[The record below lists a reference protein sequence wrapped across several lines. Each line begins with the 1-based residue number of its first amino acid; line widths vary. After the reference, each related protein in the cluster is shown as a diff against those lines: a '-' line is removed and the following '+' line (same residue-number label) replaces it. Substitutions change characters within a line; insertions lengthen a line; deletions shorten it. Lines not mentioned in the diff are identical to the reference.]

1 MAKESFRFIHASDF
15 HLERPFQ
22 DIFDLPDHLKKTLV
36 DAPWKA
42 AEAIFEHAVLENVDF
57 VLLAGDILN
66 PATTGAQGIAF
77 LLDNFENLRQRN
89 IQVYWAGG
97 VVDDPERWPSAIPM
111 PSNVHVFS
119 KKEATDFVFRRNQ
132 IPIATIIGR
141 SADGNEIV
149 RAAEYAR
156 DPDDTFMI
164 GLAHGSADADSLAME
179 HISYWA
185 LGGKHQAD
193 IVQTEE
199 PTIRY
204 CGSPQARCLKEEGPH
219 GFVLVD
225 VDAQR
230 HIQVHSVDCDLVR
243 YSEQDIDTDDLALG
257 KDLRQILAKR
267 VARLQSEA
275 SGRHLL
281 VKWRV
286 NMDLENAALVGPSA
300 LEDLLGWLRREFGH
314 GQPCCWSTDIEV
326 LPPKELPSKW
336 KEEDTILGDFLR
348 TAATHRKEQGKG
360 LNLKAIIDAEVP
372 PTNIWQTTLTP
383 ADVAS
388 QLATLDRSTL
398 LGVDLLRGHQVD
410 LLAPTRRFGGSA
422 Q

>member
-1 MAKESFRFIHASDF
+1 
-15 HLERPFQ
+15 
-22 DIFDLPDHLKKTLV
+22 
-36 DAPWKA
+36 
-42 AEAIFEHAVLENVDF
+42 
-57 VLLAGDILN
+57 
-66 PATTGAQGIAF
+66 
-77 LLDNFENLRQRN
+77 
-89 IQVYWAGG
+89 VYWVGG
-97 VVDDPERWPSAIPM
+97 GVDDPERWPSAITL

-119 KKEATDFVFRRNQ
+119 KKEAQAVVFRRNGV
-132 IPIATIIGR
+132 ALVTIVGR

-156 DPDDTFMI
+156 DPDDTFVI
-164 GLAHGSADADSLAME
+164 GLAHGTGDADSLGME

-199 PTIRY
+199 PVIRY
-204 CGSPQARCLKEEGPH
+204 SGSPQSRCLKEEGAH

-257 KDLRQILAKR
+257 KDLRQLLAKR

-275 SGRHLL
+275 AGRHLL
-281 VKWRV
+281 VKWRI

-300 LEDLLGWLRREFGH
+300 LEDLLAWLRREFGH
-314 GQPCCWSTDIEV
+314 GNPSCWSTDIEI
-326 LPPKELPSKW
+326 LPPKDLPAKW

-348 TAATHRKEQGKG
+348 TAATHRKEQGKH
-360 LNLKAIIDAEVP
+360 LSIKAIIDAEVP
-372 PTNIWQTTLTP
+372 PTPLWQTTLAP
-383 ADVAS
+383 LDVAK
-388 QLATLDRSTL
+388 QLATLERSTL

-410 LLAPTRRFGGSA
+410 LLASTRRFGGS
-422 Q
+422 QS